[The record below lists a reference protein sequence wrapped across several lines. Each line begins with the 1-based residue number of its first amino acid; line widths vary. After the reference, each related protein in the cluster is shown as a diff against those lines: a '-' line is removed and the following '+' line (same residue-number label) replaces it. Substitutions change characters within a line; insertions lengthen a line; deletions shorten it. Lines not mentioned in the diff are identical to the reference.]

1 MFCWW
6 LWSPLPLT
14 VVVTGPRLELD
25 TARFTYPK
33 VLYLPQWV
41 QNNSQYSLLSS
52 LFKCCTFN
60 PRIVATSTSMS
71 NFVSHCIKFFRQC
84 HNDCL
89 FLQWWEWTWTTPSE
103 MQIVQEINQVI
114 VSDNVSHID
123 LWSDLAM
130 EARTSFQCWGGGG
143 GTETVTEA
151 EDSLLR
157 PPVPGVSLRPVDMG
171 HVHHMSLESLSQL
184 VPGHDLYYS
193 YQDCLRN
200 AYSM

>member
-1 MFCWW
+1 
-6 LWSPLPLT
+6 
-14 VVVTGPRLELD
+14 
-25 TARFTYPK
+25 
-33 VLYLPQWV
+33 
-41 QNNSQYSLLSS
+41 
-52 LFKCCTFN
+52 
-60 PRIVATSTSMS
+60 
-71 NFVSHCIKFFRQC
+71 
-84 HNDCL
+84 
-89 FLQWWEWTWTTPSE
+89 
-103 MQIVQEINQVI
+103 
-114 VSDNVSHID
+114 
-123 LWSDLAM
+123 M

-157 PPVPGVSLRPVDMG
+157 PPVPEVMRPSDHVRPGDMG

>member
-1 MFCWW
+1 
-6 LWSPLPLT
+6 
-14 VVVTGPRLELD
+14 
-25 TARFTYPK
+25 
-33 VLYLPQWV
+33 
-41 QNNSQYSLLSS
+41 
-52 LFKCCTFN
+52 
-60 PRIVATSTSMS
+60 
-71 NFVSHCIKFFRQC
+71 
-84 HNDCL
+84 
-89 FLQWWEWTWTTPSE
+89 
-103 MQIVQEINQVI
+103 
-114 VSDNVSHID
+114 
-123 LWSDLAM
+123 M

-157 PPVPGVSLRPVDMG
+157 PPAVPGMTLRPGDHVRSADMG

>member
-1 MFCWW
+1 
-6 LWSPLPLT
+6 
-14 VVVTGPRLELD
+14 
-25 TARFTYPK
+25 
-33 VLYLPQWV
+33 
-41 QNNSQYSLLSS
+41 
-52 LFKCCTFN
+52 
-60 PRIVATSTSMS
+60 
-71 NFVSHCIKFFRQC
+71 
-84 HNDCL
+84 
-89 FLQWWEWTWTTPSE
+89 
-103 MQIVQEINQVI
+103 
-114 VSDNVSHID
+114 
-123 LWSDLAM
+123 M

-157 PPVPGVSLRPVDMG
+157 LPVPGVSLRPGDMG